1 MAKRGAKGKYEELVK
16 PFLDEINKKVR
27 LGVTEE
33 QIAAALGISV
43 ASLNNY
49 RNQHPEFK
57 EALSKNKGADVLTD
71 LLNAGIESAIGGF
84 KDNIVTVEEIDKDG
98 NKTTKTTTT
107 KTYYPPNASL
117 NKFYVMNYGKKQ
129 GFTNDPLNYELQ
141 KDKQN
146 FAQEQEKKKNWDLN
160 LENYNKK

>member
-1 MAKRGAKGKYEELVK
+1 MAKVGAKGKYDTLVK
-16 PFLDEINKKVR
+16 PFLKEINDKVR

-33 QIAAALGISV
+33 QIAKALGISV

-49 RNQHPEFK
+49 RRQHKEFA
-57 EALSKNKGADVLTD
+57 EALSKNKGADVLAE

-84 KDNIVTVEEIDKDG
+84 KKNVVTVVETDKDG
-98 NKTTKTTTT
+98 KTTTKTTTT
-107 KTYYPPNASL
+107 EEYYPPNASL

-141 KDKQN
+141 KEKQK
-146 FAQEQEKKKNWDLN
+146 FTQDMEKRKNWDIN
-160 LENYNKK
+160 LENYK